1 MDATQPT
8 QRRATAG
15 ARTIAFVIVLLLCA
29 GVALTA
35 CGASGTTSTSPSAV
49 SSPAAASPSD
59 AASPSRT
66 PLPAPTVA
74 GTIAFAKVTPTGR
87 GFATGDIYV
96 VRTDGTGLTRLAA
109 STADE
114 CQPAWSPDGRRIAYA
129 AGRPAA
135 GPSSYVVRV
144 MNADGAGKEILPGA
158 APGSAI
164 AGQLPA
170 WSPDGAHLAF
180 YHPPR
185 SKPVLAWKT
194 QSWDGLVVVRL
205 DYDWYGWK
213 LEPTR
218 PATGDRFAAYA
229 PDWRIYFVR
238 RGIGDIFCVHS
249 NGTGLTR
256 VTTGGGLGA
265 FSLSP
270 DGTRLVVYDKEHDH
284 LVLRSTSAGGTPAVL
299 VDDVSRYVNAPMV
312 RPAWSPDGT
321 AIAFAASSFDGHP
334 GGSGLYVINVDGTG
348 FSRVPMKGRV
358 CDPAW
363 RPQ

>member
-1 MDATQPT
+1 METTQFT
-8 QRRATAG
+8 ERRSAAG
-15 ARTIAFVIVLLLCA
+15 TWTIALVVLLLLCA
-29 GVALTA
+29 SVALTA
-35 CGASGTTSTSPSAV
+35 CGDSGTTSTSPSAV
-49 SSPAAASPSD
+49 SSRAAASPSD
-59 AASPSRT
+59 AASPRRT
-66 PLPAPTVA
+66 PLPTPTVA

-109 STADE
+109 STVDE

-144 MNADGAGKEILPGA
+144 MNADGTRKEILPGA
-158 APGSAI
+158 AI

-170 WSPDGAHLAF
+170 WSPRGTQLAF

-194 QSWDGLVVVRL
+194 QGWDGLVVVNA
-205 DYDWYGWK
+205 YGNGWNDPK
-213 LEPTR
+213 PTR
-218 PATGDRFAAYA
+218 PATGDRFAEYA
-229 PDWRIYFVR
+229 PDGQLYFVR
-238 RGIGDIFCVHS
+238 RSIGDIFCVYRS
-249 NGTGLTR
+249 MTTR
-256 VTTGGGLGA
+256 VTTSGGLGA

-284 LVLRSTSAGGTPAVL
+284 LVLRSTSAGGTPVVL
-299 VDDVSRYVNAPMV
+299 VDDVSRYVNASMV

-321 AIAFAASSFDGHP
+321 QIAFAASSFDEHP
-334 GGSGLYVINVDGTG
+334 GGSGLYVINADGTG
-348 FSRVPMKGRV
+348 FSRVPIKGRV